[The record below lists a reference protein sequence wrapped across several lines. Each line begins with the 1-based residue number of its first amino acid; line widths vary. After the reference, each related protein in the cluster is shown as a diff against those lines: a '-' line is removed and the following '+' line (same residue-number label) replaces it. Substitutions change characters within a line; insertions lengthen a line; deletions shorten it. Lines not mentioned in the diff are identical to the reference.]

1 MYDQASDELIFTV
14 NTGDSDEFS
23 ESEHDNTDSEYWI
36 SLFMMIKLFLQ
47 YFYSNHL

>member
-23 ESEHDNTDSEYWI
+23 ESEHNNIDSEYWI

-47 YFYSNHL
+47 YFLLL

>member
-14 NTGDSDEFS
+14 NTGDSDGFS

-47 YFYSNHL
+47 YFLLL